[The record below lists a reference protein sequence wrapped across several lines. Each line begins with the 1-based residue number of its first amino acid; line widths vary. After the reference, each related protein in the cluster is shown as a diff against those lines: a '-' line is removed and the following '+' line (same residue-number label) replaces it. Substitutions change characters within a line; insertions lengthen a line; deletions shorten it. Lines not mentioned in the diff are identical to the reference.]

1 MLQEANHLPFH
12 ALLDLDDTLY
22 PESCG
27 LARACRTNIHGK
39 RQWLS
44 SPSLCI
50 ESRVVRSQT
59 LASHEAGAL
68 FRFFDTGPMLCLLMS
83 KCTFE
88 SRQEREGAHLFFVC
102 PDYMV
107 QRLGIPE
114 NVVGDLCNELYSK
127 YGTTMAGM
135 KASAFCIGRAS
146 NCVLCRLRSPNC

>member
-1 MLQEANHLPFH
+1 MLQRANHLPFH

-39 RQWLS
+39 CQWLS
-44 SPSLCI
+44 SPSVCTKISAVKLK
-50 ESRVVRSQT
+50 VWT
-59 LASHEAGAL
+59 SHEAGAL
-68 FRFFDTGPMLCLLMS
+68 FASLTLAPWFFFCQRCQNVRLNQDR
-83 KCTFE
+83 KA
-88 SRQEREGAHLFFVC
+88 GAHLFCVC

-135 KASAFCIGRAS
+135 KARAFCIGRTFQ
-146 NCVLCRLRSPNC
+146 LCSV